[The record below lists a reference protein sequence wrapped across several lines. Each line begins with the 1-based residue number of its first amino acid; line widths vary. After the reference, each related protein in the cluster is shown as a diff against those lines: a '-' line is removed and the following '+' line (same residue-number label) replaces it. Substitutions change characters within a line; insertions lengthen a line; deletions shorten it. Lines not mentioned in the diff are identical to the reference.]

1 MASRILDTEID
12 LREEPKGRTVMEPP
26 EKIAPAP
33 QKEQPREAVARE
45 QQPARE
51 RADVNAGEPKQP
63 AVWGRPAFRRLFL
76 PGFVFVLA
84 VGIFLFLH
92 YHWRESTDD
101 AQVDGHL
108 DQVSTKISG
117 NVTDVLVD
125 DNQAVKAGQV
135 LVRIDPRDYQA
146 KVDQMK
152 AALALAEAQQTGA
165 NVNVPLTSETT
176 QSGESSASA
185 DLSGTRADQARAQA
199 AYQKASTAD
208 LSYAHAELDKE
219 QANYTKAHND
229 LDRMRPLVEKAEIS
243 QQQFD
248 AFVAADKAAK
258 GDLDAATQKLAQAE
272 QNAAM
277 ARAQLESANAKVAQA
292 QAGLRQAQANQKQV
306 TVRVADAKAAAA
318 TVQKA
323 QADLDAAQ
331 LQLSYTAVIAPAD
344 GVVTNKTVQV
354 GQVVQPGESLMV
366 VVPLNEIWVTA
377 NFKETQL
384 ANVRQGQRAEVH
396 VDMYGKSFSGHV
408 NSIAG
413 ATGSKL
419 SLLPPENATGN
430 FVKVVQR
437 IPVKIVL
444 DPIPADQAV
453 LRPGMNVDAT
463 IFTR

>member
-1 MASRILDTEID
+1 MASRIRETEID
-12 LREEPKGRTVMEPP
+12 LRDDPRSRTVTAEP
-26 EKIAPAP
+26 EKEAPAETNEGAA
-33 QKEQPREAVARE
+33 KAEQRGHVELPDREEKRSPVWQRQGARRWIFGG
-45 QQPARE
+45 A
-51 RADVNAGEPKQP
+51 
-63 AVWGRPAFRRLFL
+63 L
-76 PGFVFVLA
+76 VLA
-84 VGIFLFLH
+84 ALSVLLFLH

-108 DQVSTKISG
+108 DQVSSKVSG
-117 NVTDVLVD
+117 NVVSVLVD
-125 DNQAVKAGQV
+125 DNQAVRAGQV
-135 LVRIDPRDYQA
+135 LVKIDSRDYQA
-146 KVDQMK
+146 RVDQMK
-152 AALALAEAQQTGA
+152 AALALAQAQEAGA

-185 DLSGTRADQARAQA
+185 NLSSTRADQTRAQA

-208 LSYAHAELDKE
+208 LSYARAELDKQ
-219 QANYTKAHND
+219 QANYTKAHSD
-229 LDRMRPLVEKAEIS
+229 LERMRPLVEKAEIS

-258 GDLDAATQKLAQAE
+258 GDVDAATQQLAQAE

-277 ARAQLESANAKVAQA
+277 AKAQLESADAKVSQA
-292 QAGLRQAQANQKQV
+292 QAGVRQAQANQKQV
-306 TVRVADAKAAAA
+306 SVRQADAKAASA

-323 QADLDAAQ
+323 QADLDAAL
-331 LQLSYTAVIAPAD
+331 LQLSYTTVVAPVD

-354 GQVVQPGESLMV
+354 GQVLQPGESLMV

-384 ANVRQGQRAEVH
+384 AKVRQGQRAEVH
-396 VDMYGKSFSGHV
+396 VDMYGQSFSGHV
-408 NSIAG
+408 DSIAG

-444 DPIPADQAV
+444 DPIPADKAI